1 MSELNEEIKGDA
13 TQAQDINP
21 EIKLEETNVSNGK
34 IDDMPT
40 TPSPSDAS
48 SFHSITNDVDPTIT
62 PNAIGKTKP
71 IQDDTDKIEE
81 GLYQI
86 TVTCATGTP
95 NDSFRGF
102 REALSPYG

>member
-1 MSELNEEIKGDA
+1 MSELNEETKGDA

-62 PNAIGKTKP
+62 PNAIGKIKP
-71 IQDDTDKIEE
+71 IQDDTDKIE